1 MGAGAVHVNGAP
13 TGIETGDDVLAGMR
27 AHAEGGGLPANG
39 RGGRQRLVASGSDD
53 ARRRTAASTA
63 RAKRIYQTEPRR
75 RIDYRSSTRSF

>member
-27 AHAEGGGLPANG
+27 ADAEGGGLPANG
-39 RGGRQRLVASGSDD
+39 REGQRLVASGSDD
-53 ARRRTAASTA
+53 ERRRTAASLA
-63 RAKRIYQTEPRR
+63 PAKRIYQTEPRR